1 MRIGQ
6 GPNMHSALTVLW
18 IIADLVTLAAT
29 IVVIVALRRAPRGV
43 EDERGFHFDRVQRQ
57 PTHETAGESPPVVR
71 PGHVR
76 LA

>member
-1 MRIGQ
+1 M
-6 GPNMHSALTVLW
+6 PSTLTVLW

-29 IVVIVALRRAPRGV
+29 IVVIVELRRAPKGV

-57 PTHETAGESPPVVR
+57 PTNETAGESAPVVR
-71 PGHVR
+71 AGHVR

>member
-1 MRIGQ
+1 
-6 GPNMHSALTVLW
+6 MHSALTVLW

-29 IVVIVALRRAPRGV
+29 IVAIVELRRAPGATK
-43 EDERGFHFDRVQRQ
+43 DERDFHPRSAR
-57 PTHETAGESPPVVR
+57 AESRKSPENPVPAVR